1 MLRILLRL
9 SKVKKMIGMV
19 SDEEVVKYAKVLKDF
34 CSNIMQECDDC
45 PFFLDTHKLYWE
57 DKCVLGVPVR
67 WNIEK
72 VRADD

>member
-19 SDEEVVKYAKVLKDF
+19 SNEEVVKYAKVLKDF

-45 PFFLDTHKLYWE
+45 PFHIDDHKLYWE
-57 DKCVLGVPVR
+57 DRCVLGVPVR